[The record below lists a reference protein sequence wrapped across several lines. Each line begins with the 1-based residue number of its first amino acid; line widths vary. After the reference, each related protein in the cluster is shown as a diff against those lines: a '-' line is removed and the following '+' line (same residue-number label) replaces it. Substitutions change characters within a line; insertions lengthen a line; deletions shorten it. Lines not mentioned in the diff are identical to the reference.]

1 MDLTGL
7 YNNFILPIIRP
18 LIQPIWGQIA
28 GAALGAL
35 GGGSSA
41 PSIDVGKLRE
51 MQSGTQGLVDEQLGM
66 SRQLMDPHS
75 AVNQT
80 MKKMMAQRAME
91 SGQQAGTQAM
101 KIAAMKGVSPGQAM
115 MHQRMAQNQ
124 ATGGVNQSWLQSLQG
139 RFGQGLGLM
148 GNMTQM
154 QQGLDENLS
163 NAYMQNVNAQQAAA
177 AQGGG
182 GAGGIM
188 SALGGMGMNFGNI
201 GSGKTG
207 LFGGKDGFMSGF
219 GTGEGALANM
229 FGGGG

>member
-51 MQSGTQGLVDEQLGM
+51 MQSGTQGLIDEQVGL
-66 SRQLMDPHS
+66 SRNMMDPNS
-75 AVNQT
+75 AINRQ
-80 MKKMMAQRAME
+80 MKDLMAQRASE
-91 SGQQAGTQAM
+91 TGAQTGSQAL
-101 KIAAMKGVSPGQAM
+101 KIAAMKGVSPGQALM
-115 MHQRMAQNQ
+115 QQRMAQNQ
-124 ATGGVNQSWLQSLQG
+124 ATGGVNQNWLQQLQG

-154 QQGLDENLS
+154 QQGMDENLM
-163 NAYMQNVNAQQAAA
+163 NAYMANVQAQNQAQ
-177 AQGGG
+177 QGGG
-182 GAGGIM
+182 LMGDIM
-188 SALGGMGMNFGNI
+188 
-201 GSGKTG
+201 G
-207 LFGGKDGFMSGF
+207 LASPFM
-219 GTGEGALANM
+219 
-229 FGGGG
+229 